1 MKKNKKINKNRNKNI
16 HRKRRGKLGKRGS
29 ASGGFFFIAI
39 IIVLVVI
46 FLNDST
52 SSEFKDKKVIINE
65 PTKVTYTEDFKKLV
79 EDDKVESVYINE
91 ESPIL
96 LFTVVEGTKVKQ
108 VEYKSPEGNALK
120 KLSEQSKKYLENDS
134 KNDNFVSTYRSF
146 NPNTDE
152 FKDLIYSNNIQVF
165 KLPEVKVN
173 LLDILLKPLITI
185 FTYLLIFKLFFNP
198 PKKEVAVN
206 DTAIPKVK
214 FSDIAGNEEAKE
226 ELQFLV
232 DYLKDPSRFS
242 NIGATVPKGILL
254 EGDPGT
260 GKTLLAKAVAGEAG
274 VPFFE
279 KSGTDFI
286 DKYVGVGSQRV
297 KALFKKARTQAP
309 CIIFIDEIDSIG
321 SKRGE
326 SGLREYDNTLNQM
339 LVEMDGFKSSE
350 GVILIAATNRKD
362 TLDPALIRPG
372 RFDRHV
378 AIKLPDKKDRK
389 ALLELY
395 FKNKPVSEDIN
406 LDELSGLLY
415 GFSGA
420 SIKTFVNEA
429 ALVATRKK
437 QDCITREDL
446 DEALVKMHY
455 GAHPKKITQ
464 DNLEKS
470 KLIAYHEVGHALA
483 IKLWTKDVLN
493 KVTIVGTTNGVGG
506 FTSHTPEEEI
516 LSSRQDLYNQI
527 RVSYGG
533 RIAEYLLFNNDSDK
547 VTVGASSDLRNV
559 SRVLDIIVSQLGMS
573 DSLLFC
579 LSDREMDK
587 QEVLEQKKALSKQLY
602 DETLESLEANIHILH
617 HISSVLLEKETL
629 SGEEF
634 DQLLNMHEI
643 VYTEAMPPKIEEIVA
658 EEVLEE
664 VVECSSET
672 DELEEV

>member
-1 MKKNKKINKNRNKNI
+1 MLKNRKTKKEKDKNI
-16 HRKRRGKLGKRGS
+16 HRKRRRRLGKRGS
-29 ASGGFFFIAI
+29 ASGGFFLILLFIS
-39 IIVLVVI
+39 IVI
-46 FLNDST
+46 MFFSSNA
-52 SSEFKDKKVIINE
+52 SSEFKDKKIIINE
-65 PTKVTYTEDFKKLV
+65 PTKVTYTEEFKKLV
-79 EDDKVESVYINE
+79 TDGKVESVYISS

-96 LFTVVEGTKVKQ
+96 LFTVKDGTKVKQ

-120 KLSEQSKKYLENDS
+120 KLSEESEKYLKNDS
-134 KNDNFVSTYRSF
+134 KNDDFISTYRSF
-146 NPNTDE
+146 NPSTDD
-152 FKDLIYSNNIQVF
+152 FKNLIYSNNIQVF
-165 KLPEVKVN
+165 QLPVSKAS
-173 LLDILLKPLITI
+173 LLSVLLKPIITI
-185 FTYLLIFKLFFNP
+185 LTYVLIFKIIFNP
-198 PKKEVAVN
+198 PKKETAVN
-206 DTAIPKVK
+206 DTDIPQVK

-226 ELQFLV
+226 EMQFLV
-232 DYLKDPSRFS
+232 DYLKDPSKFN
-242 NIGATVPKGILL
+242 NIGATIPKGILL

-297 KALFKKARTQAP
+297 RSLFKKARAQAP
-309 CIIFIDEIDSIG
+309 CIVFIDEIDSIG

-395 FKNKPVSEDIN
+395 FKDKPVSEDIN

-429 ALVATRKK
+429 ALVATRKN

-455 GAHPKKITQ
+455 GAHPKKITE
-464 DNLEKS
+464 DNHEKS

-483 IKLWTKDVLN
+483 IKLWTTDVLN
-493 KVTIVGTTNGVGG
+493 KVTIIGTTNGVGG

-533 RIAEYLLFNNDSDK
+533 RIAEYLLFGKDYDK
-547 VTVGASSDLRNV
+547 VTVGASSDLKNV
-559 SRVLDIIVSQLGMS
+559 ARILDVIVSELGMS

-579 LSDREMDK
+579 LSDKEIDK
-587 QEVLEQKKALSKQLY
+587 QEILEQKKALSKKLY

-617 HISSVLLEKETL
+617 HISSVLLDRETL

-634 DQLLNMHEI
+634 DQLLSMHEI
-643 VYTEAMPPKIEEIVA
+643 VYTESMPRKAKNVVDESIECDIDAEIT
-658 EEVLEE
+658 EEV
-664 VVECSSET
+664 
-672 DELEEV
+672 